1 MTNRCVRIPLLS
13 SRLISSRLIR
23 DLHMGFLL
31 VFCLV
36 AAAPSQTAAAGEHDQ
51 SPTSARNS
59 GLYMKVELATDPQ
72 MSKRKP
78 GDVID
83 GTLARDVYS
92 SDHKLF
98 SSGDHVRLTVDHLEK
113 RKRTRTDHWP
123 GVVNLFTP
131 RHESYP
137 VFKSTTVVE
146 NDKESSL
153 QVSVIAARR
162 MRKVQAQARKSTQ
175 TENEHGAVVTGKS
188 NQKQKPPFNMVLE
201 ATEPGDLVSPIS
213 HGESAP
219 GPTSLPKGTLPI
231 GTRLKVVLLG
241 DASASKSKPGDLI
254 QARLLEPVILNSTI
268 ALPAGSLLEG
278 KVLKNMP
285 PRMLSRAGSLYLTFT
300 SLTAPSGSHFQ
311 VAASL
316 AGADLDQRSHTKID
330 AEGQLHGEH
339 PGKAWMAIN
348 LGVTA
353 GVGKVA
359 DDTLQLIIQLI
370 VSTATDVSTAGA
382 GRIAAGCVSGIYLA
396 TRHGRDVVLPRFTE
410 MDLSLDRPLS
420 LDPAH
425 TTEMQGPPA
434 GGK

>member
-1 MTNRCVRIPLLS
+1 
-13 SRLISSRLIR
+13 
-23 DLHMGFLL
+23 
-31 VFCLV
+31 
-36 AAAPSQTAAAGEHDQ
+36 
-51 SPTSARNS
+51 
-59 GLYMKVELATDPQ
+59 

-137 VFKSTTVVE
+137 VFKSATVVD

-162 MRKVQAQARKSTQ
+162 MRKIQAKARKSTP

-188 NQKQKPPFNMVLE
+188 NQKQKPPFSMVLE
-201 ATEPGDLVSPIS
+201 AKEPDLVSPTS
-213 HGESAP
+213 NADAAT
-219 GPTSLPKGTLPI
+219 GPTSPHNGTLPL
-231 GTRLKVVLLG
+231 GTRFKVVLLG
-241 DASASKSKPGDLI
+241 DVSASRSKPGDLI
-254 QARLLEPVILNSTI
+254 QARLLEPVILNSTV

-311 VAASL
+311 LAASL
-316 AGADLDQRSHTKID
+316 AGADLDQRSRTKID

-353 GVGKVA
+353 GVAKVG
-359 DDTLQLIIQLI
+359 DDTLQLIIELI
-370 VSTATDVSTAGA
+370 VSTATDASTAGV
-382 GRIAAGCVSGIYLA
+382 GRIAAGCASAIYLA

-410 MDLSLDRPLS
+410 MDISLDRPLS

-425 TTEMQGPPA
+425 TTEMQGPTA

>member
-1 MTNRCVRIPLLS
+1 M
-13 SRLISSRLIR
+13 R
-23 DLHMGFLL
+23 DLQTGFLL
-31 VFCLV
+31 VFCLAT
-36 AAAPSQTAAAGEHDQ
+36 AASSQTTASGERDQ
-51 SPTSARNS
+51 PPTSAQNS
-59 GLYMKVELATDPQ
+59 GLYMKVEFATDPK
-72 MSKRKP
+72 MSKLKP
-78 GDVID
+78 GDLID

-98 SSGDHVRLTVDHLEK
+98 SSGEHVRLTVDHLEK
-113 RKRTRTDHWP
+113 RKRSRTDHWP
-123 GVVNLFTP
+123 GVVNLFMP

-137 VFKSTTVVE
+137 VFKSATVVE
-146 NDKESSL
+146 NDKESLL

-162 MRKVQAQARKSTQ
+162 MRKIQAQARKSSQ
-175 TENEHGAVVTGKS
+175 TENQHGKVVTGKS
-188 NQKQKPPFNMVLE
+188 NQKPPFSMVLE
-201 ATEPGDLVSPIS
+201 AKAPDLVSPT
-213 HGESAP
+213 GNAESAT
-219 GPTSLPKGTLPI
+219 GPTSLPSGTLPI
-231 GTRLKVVLLG
+231 GTRFKVVLLG
-241 DASASKSKPGDLI
+241 DASASKSKPGDVI

-278 KVLKNMP
+278 KVLKNVP

-300 SLTAPSGSHFQ
+300 NLTAPSGNHFQ

-316 AGADLDQRSHTKID
+316 ASADLDQRSHTKID

-353 GVGKVA
+353 GIGKVA
-359 DDTLQLIIQLI
+359 DDTLQLIIEVI

-382 GRIAAGCVSGIYLA
+382 GRIATGCASAIYLA
-396 TRHGRDVVLPRFTE
+396 TRHGRDVILPRFTE
-410 MDLSLDRPLS
+410 MDVSLDRPLS

-425 TTEMQGPPA
+425 ATEMHVPPA

>member
-1 MTNRCVRIPLLS
+1 MTNYSVRVS
-13 SRLISSRLIR
+13 LISSRLIPSQLIR
-23 DLHMGFLL
+23 DLQMGFLL
-31 VFCLV
+31 VFCLA
-36 AAAPSQTAAAGEHDQ
+36 AAAPSQTAASGAHDQ
-51 SPTSARNS
+51 SLTSARNS
-59 GLYMKVELATDPQ
+59 GLYMKVELATDPK

-78 GDVID
+78 GDVIE

-137 VFKSTTVVE
+137 VFKSATVVE

-162 MRKVQAQARKSTQ
+162 MRKIQAKSKQAK
-175 TENEHGAVVTGKS
+175 NEHGAVVTGKS
-188 NQKQKPPFNMVLE
+188 NKNQKPPFSMVLE
-201 ATEPGDLVSPIS
+201 AKEPDLVSPT
-213 HGESAP
+213 GDAEART
-219 GPTSLPKGTLPI
+219 GPTSLPNGTLPI
-231 GTRLKVVLLG
+231 GTRFKVVLLG
-241 DASASKSKPGDLI
+241 EASASKNKPGDLI

-300 SLTAPSGSHFQ
+300 NLTEPSGEHFQ

-353 GVGKVA
+353 GVAKVS
-359 DDTLQLIIQLI
+359 DDTLQLIIELI
-370 VSTATDVSTAGA
+370 VSTATDASTAGV
-382 GRIAAGCVSGIYLA
+382 GRIAAGCASAIYLA

-410 MDLSLDRPLS
+410 MDVSLDRPLS
-420 LDPAH
+420 LDPARAS
-425 TTEMQGPPA
+425 EMRAPTA